1 MTTLAYCCVS
11 ADGRTF
17 ATQLVLEESSLPSFT
32 EITRRVKAS
41 GTKIAAQLTHA
52 GAFADR
58 HVIGTQQVAPSRVF
72 NNAGFDFPKAMV
84 EADMARVAGDFG
96 RAAGVAK
103 RKTKRRVWS
112 VWSVVCAAF
121 GVVCVCVCVVVVLTL
136 SIYLSLYLSLSLSLS
151 LFPDRSPI

>member
-41 GTKIAAQLTHA
+41 GTTIAAQLTHA

-72 NNAGFDFPKAMV
+72 NSAGFDFPKAMG
-84 EADMARVAGDFG
+84 EADMARVAEDFG

-103 RKTKRRVWS
+103 RKTKRRVLS
-112 VWSVVCAAF
+112 
-121 GVVCVCVCVVVVLTL
+121 VCVCVCVCVLL
-136 SIYLSLYLSLSLSLS
+136 LC
-151 LFPDRSPI
+151 